1 MLGGAM
7 KKPLIILDGFLIL
20 LIAVLG
26 LALFHNVQEQ
36 SKEHS
41 LSNSTASTQNSTENK
56 TETNN
61 TGIKINTKEIKKENF
76 MTLSGLWKNSSIAKK
91 TKTLVISGPSAT
103 FEGQQYDLTL
113 EGVSSEN
120 ELPYLKLIGE
130 GINSGKFIGIY
141 PQGSAIPVRLANG
154 KIDYAGQYDPTD
166 KKKDRII
173 LFNDYMSAQDI
184 IEQVLYRE
192 LEEIFQKQSKI

>member
-1 MLGGAM
+1 M

-56 TETNN
+56 TKTNN

-76 MTLSGLWKNSSIAKK
+76 ITLSGLWKNSSIAKK

-130 GINSGKFIGIY
+130 GIDSGKFLGIY

-192 LEEIFQKQSKI
+192 LEEIF

>member
-7 KKPLIILDGFLIL
+7 KKPLIILDGILIL

-192 LEEIFQKQSKI
+192 LEEIF

>member
-113 EGVSSEN
+113 EGVNSEN

-130 GINSGKFIGIY
+130 GINSGKFLGIY

-192 LEEIFQKQSKI
+192 LEEIF

>member
-7 KKPLIILDGFLIL
+7 KKPLIILDVFLIL

-56 TETNN
+56 TKTNN

-130 GINSGKFIGIY
+130 GINSGKFLGIY

-192 LEEIFQKQSKI
+192 LEEIF

>member
-56 TETNN
+56 TKTNN

-76 MTLSGLWKNSSIAKK
+76 ITLSGLWKNSSIAKK

-192 LEEIFQKQSKI
+192 LEEIF

>member
-1 MLGGAM
+1 M

-56 TETNN
+56 TKTNN

-130 GINSGKFIGIY
+130 GINSGKFLGIY

-184 IEQVLYRE
+184 IEQVLYCE
-192 LEEIFQKQSKI
+192 LEEIF

>member
-56 TETNN
+56 TESNN
-61 TGIKINTKEIKKENF
+61 MEIKINTKEIKKENF
-76 MTLSGLWKNSSIAKK
+76 LTLSGLWKNSSITKK
-91 TKTLVISGPSAT
+91 TKTLVISGPSVT

-113 EGVSSEN
+113 EGGSSEN
-120 ELPYLKLIGE
+120 GLPYLKLMGE
-130 GINSGKFIGIY
+130 GINSGKFLGIY
-141 PQGSAIPVRLANG
+141 PQGSAIPVRLADG
-154 KIDYAGQYDPTD
+154 KIDYAGQYDSTD
-166 KKKDRII
+166 KEKDRII
-173 LFNDYMSAQDI
+173 LFSDYLSAQDI

-192 LEEIFQKQSKI
+192 LEEIF

>member
-1 MLGGAM
+1 M

-76 MTLSGLWKNSSIAKK
+76 ITLSGLWKNSSIAKK

-130 GINSGKFIGIY
+130 GINSGKFLGIY

-192 LEEIFQKQSKI
+192 LEEIF

>member
-1 MLGGAM
+1 M

-56 TETNN
+56 TKTNI

-130 GINSGKFIGIY
+130 GINSGKFLGIY

-192 LEEIFQKQSKI
+192 LEEIF

>member
-1 MLGGAM
+1 M

-56 TETNN
+56 TKTNN

-130 GINSGKFIGIY
+130 GINSGKFLGIY
-141 PQGSAIPVRLANG
+141 PQGS

-192 LEEIFQKQSKI
+192 LEEIF

>member
-1 MLGGAM
+1 M

-56 TETNN
+56 TKTNN

-76 MTLSGLWKNSSIAKK
+76 ITLSGLWKNSSIAKK

-130 GINSGKFIGIY
+130 GINSGKFLGIY

-173 LFNDYMSAQDI
+173 LFNDYVSAQDI

-192 LEEIFQKQSKI
+192 LEEIF

>member
-1 MLGGAM
+1 M

-26 LALFHNVQEQ
+26 LVLFHNVQEQ

-76 MTLSGLWKNSSIAKK
+76 ITLSGLWKNSSIAKK

-130 GINSGKFIGIY
+130 GINSGKFLGIY

-192 LEEIFQKQSKI
+192 LEEIF

>member
-1 MLGGAM
+1 M

-56 TETNN
+56 TENKTESNN

-76 MTLSGLWKNSSIAKK
+76 LTLSGLWKNNSIAKK

-120 ELPYLKLIGE
+120 ELPYLKLIGD
-130 GINSGKFIGIY
+130 GINSGKFLGIY
-141 PQGSAIPVRLANG
+141 PQGSAIPVRLADG
-154 KIDYAGQYDPTD
+154 KIYYAGQYDPTN

-192 LEEIFQKQSKI
+192 LEEIF

>member
-56 TETNN
+56 TKTNN
-61 TGIKINTKEIKKENF
+61 TGIKKENF

-192 LEEIFQKQSKI
+192 LEEIF

>member
-56 TETNN
+56 TKTNN

-76 MTLSGLWKNSSIAKK
+76 LTLSGLWKNSSIAKK

-130 GINSGKFIGIY
+130 GINSGKFLGIY

-192 LEEIFQKQSKI
+192 LEEIF

>member
-1 MLGGAM
+1 M

-76 MTLSGLWKNSSIAKK
+76 LTLSGLWKNSSITNK
-91 TKTLVISGPSAT
+91 TKTLVISGPSVT

-120 ELPYLKLIGE
+120 ELPYLKLMGE
-130 GINSGKFIGIY
+130 GINSGKFLGIY

-166 KKKDRII
+166 KKKDRIL

-192 LEEIFQKQSKI
+192 LEEIF

>member
-76 MTLSGLWKNSSIAKK
+76 LTLSGLWKNSSIAKK

-130 GINSGKFIGIY
+130 GINSGKFLGIY

-173 LFNDYMSAQDI
+173 LFNDYMSAQAI

-192 LEEIFQKQSKI
+192 LEEIF

>member
-56 TETNN
+56 TKTNN

-130 GINSGKFIGIY
+130 GINSGKFLGIY

-184 IEQVLYRE
+184 FVQVLYRE
-192 LEEIFQKQSKI
+192 LEEIF

>member
-1 MLGGAM
+1 MLGEAM

-56 TETNN
+56 TETNK

-76 MTLSGLWKNSSIAKK
+76 LTLSGLWKNSSIAKK

-173 LFNDYMSAQDI
+173 LFNDYMSAQAI

-192 LEEIFQKQSKI
+192 LEEIF

>member
-1 MLGGAM
+1 M

-76 MTLSGLWKNSSIAKK
+76 QTCRFCS
-91 TKTLVISGPSAT
+91 
-103 FEGQQYDLTL
+103 
-113 EGVSSEN
+113 
-120 ELPYLKLIGE
+120 
-130 GINSGKFIGIY
+130 
-141 PQGSAIPVRLANG
+141 
-154 KIDYAGQYDPTD
+154 
-166 KKKDRII
+166 
-173 LFNDYMSAQDI
+173 
-184 IEQVLYRE
+184 
-192 LEEIFQKQSKI
+192 

>member
-1 MLGGAM
+1 M
-7 KKPLIILDGFLIL
+7 KKTLIILDGFLIL

-41 LSNSTASTQNSTENK
+41 LSNSTASTQNSAENK
-56 TETNN
+56 TKTNN

-76 MTLSGLWKNSSIAKK
+76 ITLSGLWKNSSIAKK

-130 GINSGKFIGIY
+130 GINSGKFLGIY

-192 LEEIFQKQSKI
+192 LEEIF

>member
-184 IEQVLYRE
+184 IEQVLY
-192 LEEIFQKQSKI
+192 LSLIHI

>member
-1 MLGGAM
+1 MLGEAM

-56 TETNN
+56 TETNK

-76 MTLSGLWKNSSIAKK
+76 LTLSGLWKNSSIAKK

-130 GINSGKFIGIY
+130 GINSGKFLSIY

-192 LEEIFQKQSKI
+192 LEEIF

>member
-56 TETNN
+56 TKTNN

-76 MTLSGLWKNSSIAKK
+76 ITLSGLWKNSSIAKK

-103 FEGQQYDLTL
+103 FDGQQYDLTL

-130 GINSGKFIGIY
+130 GINSGKFLGIY

-192 LEEIFQKQSKI
+192 LEEIF

>member
-56 TETNN
+56 TKTNN

-91 TKTLVISGPSAT
+91 TKTLDISVPSAT

-130 GINSGKFIGIY
+130 GINSGKFLGIY

-192 LEEIFQKQSKI
+192 LEEIF

>member
-1 MLGGAM
+1 M

-61 TGIKINTKEIKKENF
+61 TGIKLNTKEIKKENF
-76 MTLSGLWKNSSIAKK
+76 ITLSGLWKNSSIAKK

-130 GINSGKFIGIY
+130 GINSGKFLGIY

-192 LEEIFQKQSKI
+192 LEEIF

>member
-1 MLGGAM
+1 M

-91 TKTLVISGPSAT
+91 TKTLVISGPSTT

-192 LEEIFQKQSKI
+192 LEEIF

>member
-1 MLGGAM
+1 M

-76 MTLSGLWKNSSIAKK
+76 ITLSGLWKNSSIAKK

-173 LFNDYMSAQDI
+173 LFSDYMSAQDI

-192 LEEIFQKQSKI
+192 LEEIF

>member
-56 TETNN
+56 TKTNN

-91 TKTLVISGPSAT
+91 TKTLVISGLSAT

-130 GINSGKFIGIY
+130 GINSGKFLGIY

-192 LEEIFQKQSKI
+192 LEEIF

>member
-1 MLGGAM
+1 M

-76 MTLSGLWKNSSIAKK
+76 ITLSGLWKNSSIAKK
-91 TKTLVISGPSAT
+91 TKTLIISGPSAT

-130 GINSGKFIGIY
+130 GVNSGKFLGIY

-192 LEEIFQKQSKI
+192 LEEIF

>member
-1 MLGGAM
+1 M

-41 LSNSTASTQNSTENK
+41 LSISTSSTQNSTENK
-56 TETNN
+56 TKTNN

-130 GINSGKFIGIY
+130 GINSGKFLGIY
-141 PQGSAIPVRLANG
+141 LQGSAIPVRLANG

-192 LEEIFQKQSKI
+192 LEEIF

>member
-1 MLGGAM
+1 M

-56 TETNN
+56 TESNN
-61 TGIKINTKEIKKENF
+61 MEIKINTKEIKKENF
-76 MTLSGLWKNSSIAKK
+76 ITLSGLWKNSSIAKK

-192 LEEIFQKQSKI
+192 LEEIF

>member
-1 MLGGAM
+1 M

-76 MTLSGLWKNSSIAKK
+76 ITLSGLWKNSSIAKK

-141 PQGSAIPVRLANG
+141 PQGSAILVRLANG
-154 KIDYAGQYDPTD
+154 KIDYAGQYDLTD

-192 LEEIFQKQSKI
+192 LEEIF

>member
-1 MLGGAM
+1 M

-56 TETNN
+56 TESNN
-61 TGIKINTKEIKKENF
+61 MEIKINTKEIKKENF
-76 MTLSGLWKNSSIAKK
+76 ITLSGLWKNSSIAKK

-130 GINSGKFIGIY
+130 GINSGKFLGIY

-192 LEEIFQKQSKI
+192 LEEIF

>member
-1 MLGGAM
+1 M

-56 TETNN
+56 TKTNN

-76 MTLSGLWKNSSIAKK
+76 LTLSGLWKNSSIAKK

-130 GINSGKFIGIY
+130 GINSGKFLGIY

-192 LEEIFQKQSKI
+192 LEEIF

>member
-56 TETNN
+56 TETNK

-76 MTLSGLWKNSSIAKK
+76 LTLSGLWKNSSIAKK

-130 GINSGKFIGIY
+130 GINSGKFLGIY

-192 LEEIFQKQSKI
+192 LEEIF

>member
-1 MLGGAM
+1 M

-76 MTLSGLWKNSSIAKK
+76 ITLSGLWKNSSIAKK

-120 ELPYLKLIGE
+120 ELPYLKWIGE

-192 LEEIFQKQSKI
+192 LEEIF

>member
-56 TETNN
+56 TKTNN

-192 LEEIFQKQSKI
+192 LEEIF

>member
-1 MLGGAM
+1 M

-56 TETNN
+56 TETNK

-76 MTLSGLWKNSSIAKK
+76 LTLSGLWKNSSIAKK

-130 GINSGKFIGIY
+130 GINSGKFLGIY

-192 LEEIFQKQSKI
+192 LEEIF